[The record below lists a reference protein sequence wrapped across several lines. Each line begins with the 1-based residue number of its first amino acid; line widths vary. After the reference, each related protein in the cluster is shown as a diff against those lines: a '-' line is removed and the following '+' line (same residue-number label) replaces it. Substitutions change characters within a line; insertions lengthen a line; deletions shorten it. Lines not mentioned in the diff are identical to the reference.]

1 MTVITA
7 RYDGK
12 VLVPDQPINL
22 PVGSQ
27 VEVHL
32 REPHAPAPAA
42 LGKLAQIAGQFPE
55 NPALPSDGAAQHDHY
70 LHGSPKQP

>member
-12 VLVPDQPINL
+12 VLVPDQPLNL
-22 PVGSQ
+22 PVGAQ
-27 VEVHL
+27 VEVHV
-32 REPHAPAPAA
+32 REPQAAAPAA
-42 LGKLAQIAGQFPE
+42 LSKLAQIAAQFPD
-55 NPALPSDGAAQHDHY
+55 NPALPRDGAAQHDHY